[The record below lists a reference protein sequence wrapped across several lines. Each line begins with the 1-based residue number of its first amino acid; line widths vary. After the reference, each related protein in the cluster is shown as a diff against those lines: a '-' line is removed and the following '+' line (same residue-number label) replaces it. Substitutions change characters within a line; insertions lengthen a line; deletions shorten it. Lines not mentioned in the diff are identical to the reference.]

1 MRDKLTISMMT
12 RQFCY
17 LLSNMICPQF
27 AMERPQFTQEANA
40 ETVVVILPEHLLTKS
55 MDDIAEQLL
64 LPAAGKMVE
73 ELKEAHA
80 VMVFDAPMLD
90 GVECSVHRCNGIS
103 VRGAVM
109 RGVEIDG
116 IVVDAFRFTV
126 FYREA
131 KLQ

>member
-1 MRDKLTISMMT
+1 MREKLTISLMT
-12 RQFCY
+12 RQFIH

-27 AMERPQFTQEANA
+27 SLDRPQFTQEVNA
-40 ETVVVILPEHLLTKS
+40 DVVIKPEHLLTKS
-55 MDDIAEQLL
+55 LDDISEQLL
-64 LPAAGKMVE
+64 FPAATKMVE

-90 GVECSVHRCNGIS
+90 GIECAVHRYDGLS

-116 IVVDAFRFTV
+116 LIVDAFRFTV

-131 KLQ
+131 QLQ